1 VDRTTGCA
9 FCFSGPP
16 VYRSTAQRIMTKLES
31 ICVFCASS
39 IGARPI
45 YAESARRFGES
56 LATRGITLVFG
67 GGCVG
72 LMGALADAT
81 LGAGGRAIGVIPR
94 ALVEREIAHRGVTT
108 LHVVETM
115 HERKQRMADLSDAF
129 VMLPGGFGSWD
140 EFCEVVTWAQLGIHR
155 KPLGVLNVGGYYD
168 PMLAMADRAVAE
180 GFVSAVQRD
189 RLVVDDDEERLLDRL
204 AVAPVPNEVKWLP
217 AVAP

>member
-1 VDRTTGCA
+1 MK
-9 FCFSGPP
+9 FN
-16 VYRSTAQRIMTKLES
+16 S

-39 IGARPI
+39 VGSRPI
-45 YAESARRFGES
+45 YAESAQRFGGA
-56 LATRGITLVFG
+56 LAARGIALVFG

-72 LMGALADAT
+72 LMGVLADAAI
-81 LGAGGRAIGVIPR
+81 GAGGRTVGVMPR
-94 ALVEREIAHRGVTT
+94 ALVEREIAHRGLTT

-115 HERKQRMADLSDAF
+115 HERKQRMADLADAF

-180 GFVSAVQRD
+180 GFVSPVQRD
-189 RLVVDDDEERLLDRL
+189 RLVVDDDEDRLLDRL
-204 AVAPVPNEVKWLP
+204 ALAPVPAEVKWLP
-217 AVAP
+217 AVTP

>member
-1 VDRTTGCA
+1 M
-9 FCFSGPP
+9 S
-16 VYRSTAQRIMTKLES
+16 KLET

-45 YAESARRFGES
+45 YAESARRFGEA
-56 LATRGITLVFG
+56 LAARDITLVFG

-72 LMGALADAT
+72 LMGVIADAT
-81 LGAGGRAIGVIPR
+81 LGAGGRAVGVIPR
-94 ALVEREIAHRGVTT
+94 ALVEREIAHRGLTT

-115 HERKQRMADLSDAF
+115 HERKRLMADLADAF

-140 EFCEVVTWAQLGIHR
+140 EFCEVATWAQLGIHR
-155 KPLGVLNVGGYYD
+155 KPLGVLNVASYYD
-168 PMLAMADRAVAE
+168 PMLAMADRAVDE

-189 RLVVDDDEERLLDRL
+189 RLVVDDDERRLLDRL
-204 AVAPVPNEVKWLP
+204 SLAPVPTEVKWTP

>member
-1 VDRTTGCA
+1 M
-9 FCFSGPP
+9 S
-16 VYRSTAQRIMTKLES
+16 KLES

-39 IGARPI
+39 IGARPL
-45 YAESARRFGES
+45 YAESARRFGEA
-56 LATRGITLVFG
+56 LAAREITLVFG

-72 LMGALADAT
+72 LMGVLADAT

-94 ALVEREIAHRGVTT
+94 ALAEREIAHRGLTT

-115 HERKQRMADLSDAF
+115 HERKQRMADLADAF

-140 EFCEVVTWAQLGIHR
+140 EFCEVVTWAQLGFHR
-155 KPLGVLNVGGYYD
+155 KPLGVLNVAGYYD
-168 PMLAMADRAVAE
+168 PILEMADRAVAE

-189 RLVVDDDEERLLDRL
+189 RLIVDDEGERLLDRL
-204 AVAPVPNEVKWLP
+204 AAAPMPSEVKWLP